1 MPRKLET
8 HTRWEDSDH
17 RLHEEKELPATEA
30 KQGHMGRRVLAVL
43 LVALALTAIVW
54 ALAELWGGKPTQT
67 TPVTTTPVTTQ
78 DQTATPKPPA
88 QGNSQPQ

>member
-8 HTRWEDSDH
+8 HTHWENSDQ

-54 ALAELWGGKPTQT
+54 ALVELWGRETAPTGPAT
-67 TPVTTTPVTTQ
+67 TTQ
-78 DQTATPKPPA
+78 DQTAAPKPPV
-88 QGNSQPQ
+88 QGNSQP